1 MKIKNVIKMVVLLL
15 IGGTT
20 YFGIEILWRG
30 YSHWTMALVGGL
42 CFVLIGAINEYIP
55 WEMGFIQ
62 QAFIGATIVTSVEF
76 VAGLIL
82 NVWLG
87 LGIWDYSSLPLNIM
101 GQICLPFFF
110 AWLALATV
118 AIVID
123 DYLRYWLFKEEKP
136 HYHLLKGLCW

>member
-1 MKIKNVIKMVVLLL
+1 MKTKNVIKMVVLLL

-20 YFGIEILWRG
+20 YFGIEMLWRG
-30 YSHWTMALVGGL
+30 YSHWTMALVGGI

-55 WEMGFIQ
+55 WDMGFID
-62 QAFIGATIVTSVEF
+62 QALLGAIIVTAVEF
-76 VAGLIL
+76 ISGLIL

-87 LGIWDYSSLPLNIM
+87 LGIWDYSSLPMNVM

-110 AWLALATV
+110 VWIALSAV
-118 AIVID
+118 AIVVD

-136 HYHLLKGLCW
+136 HYQLI

>member
-20 YFGIEILWRG
+20 YFGIEMLWRG
-30 YSHWTMALVGGL
+30 YSHWTMTLVGGI

-55 WEMGFIQ
+55 WDMGFID
-62 QAFIGATIVTSVEF
+62 QALLGAIIVTAVEF
-76 VAGLIL
+76 ISGLIL

-87 LGIWDYSSLPLNIM
+87 LGIWDYSSLPMNVM
-101 GQICLPFFF
+101 GQICLSFFF
-110 AWLALATV
+110 AWIALSGV
-118 AIVID
+118 AIVVD

-136 HYHLLKGLCW
+136 YYQLI

>member
-20 YFGIEILWRG
+20 YFSIEMLWRG
-30 YSHWTMALVGGL
+30 HSHWTMALVGGL

-55 WEMGFIQ
+55 WEMGFIK
-62 QAFIGATIVTSVEF
+62 QALIGASIVTAVEF

-87 LGIWDYSSLPLNIM
+87 LGIWDYSSLPLNVM

-110 AWLALATV
+110 AWIALS
-118 AIVID
+118 AIAIILD

-136 HYHLLKGLCW
+136 HYQLT

>member
-1 MKIKNVIKMVVLLL
+1 MKNKSVIKMVVLLL

-20 YFGIEILWRG
+20 YFGIEMLWRG
-30 YSHWTMALVGGL
+30 HSHWTMAFVGGL

-55 WEMGFIQ
+55 WEMGFIKQ
-62 QAFIGATIVTSVEF
+62 TLIGASIVTAVEF

-87 LGIWDYSSLPLNIM
+87 LGIWDYSSLPMNVM

-110 AWLALATV
+110 AWIALS
-118 AIVID
+118 AIAIILD
-123 DYLRYWLFKEEKP
+123 DYLCYWLFKEEKP
-136 HYHLLKGLCW
+136 HYQLT

>member
-20 YFGIEILWRG
+20 YFSIEMLWRG
-30 YSHWTMALVGGL
+30 HSHWTMALVGGV
-42 CFVLIGAINEYIP
+42 CFILIGAINEYLP
-55 WEMGFIQ
+55 WELGMIQ
-62 QAFIGATIVTSVEF
+62 QAFIGASIVTAVELI
-76 VAGLIL
+76 AGLIL
-82 NVWLG
+82 NVWLK
-87 LGIWDYSSLPLNIM
+87 LGIWDYSNMPFNLW

-110 AWLALATV
+110 AWLALSIV

-136 HYHLLKGLCW
+136 HYH